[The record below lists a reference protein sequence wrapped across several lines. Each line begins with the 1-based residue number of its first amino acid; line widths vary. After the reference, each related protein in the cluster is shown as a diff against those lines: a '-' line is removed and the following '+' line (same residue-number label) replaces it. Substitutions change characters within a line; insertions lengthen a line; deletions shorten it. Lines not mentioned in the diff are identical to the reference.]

1 MENEIHNF
9 CIKVCC
15 KEVGMQD
22 ELIVSGLLN
31 SYDLMELISILH
43 ERFSIEFSI
52 EEITETNNFSTVDNL
67 IKIVKNKIQ

>member
-31 SYDLMELISILH
+31 SYDLMELISILE

-52 EEITETNNFSTVDNL
+52 DA
-67 IKIVKNKIQ
+67 